1 MILNKLTWYNTLFLK
16 SNISKG
22 MSMVILDLKNDIY
35 PKPSMVRVSYMVTT
49 IQLFLIFLG
58 VDILKRA

>member
-35 PKPSMVRVSYMVTT
+35 PKPSMVTT

>member
-35 PKPSMVRVSYMVTT
+35 LKPSMVTT